1 MAEVQETPEAVAAD
15 TTKEAEPTKPVV
27 EEAKPEENGT
37 VENGHTNGHT
47 NGHAETEP
55 AEEAAK
61 EEEPAKEEPAAEEEK
76 PKEEEST
83 EPAAKK
89 RKSVTKKEITKGR
102 RSSSRLVNATT
113 GIQLTKEISSDNLP
127 KGC

>member
-15 TTKEAEPTKPVV
+15 TTKEAEPAKPVV
-27 EEAKPEENGT
+27 EEAKPEET
-37 VENGHTNGHT
+37 APAENGHTNGHT
-47 NGHAETEP
+47 NGHAEP

-61 EEEPAKEEPAAEEEK
+61 EEEVAKEEPAAEEEK
-76 PKEEEST
+76 PKDEDST

-113 GIQLTKEISSDNLP
+113 GVQLTKEISSDNLP